1 MEWISAHWDDML
13 AIIGGVVL
21 VVSTVVKLTAT
32 EKDDTVWAKVLKVL
46 SALSLVNP
54 DGSLIGK
61 NSTAATSSTKQ
72 ADK

>member
-1 MEWISAHWDDML
+1 MEWITTHWDDVL

-54 DGSLIGK
+54 DGSVTGK
-61 NSTAATSSTKQ
+61 AK
-72 ADK
+72 

>member
-1 MEWISAHWDDML
+1 MEWITTHWDDVL

-32 EKDDTVWAKVLKVL
+32 DKDDTVWAKVLKVL

-54 DGSLIGK
+54 DGSVVGK
-61 NSTAATSSTKQ
+61 K

>member
-1 MEWISAHWDDML
+1 MEWISVHWDDVL

-54 DGSLIGK
+54 DGSVTGK
-61 NSTAATSSTKQ
+61 AK
-72 ADK
+72 

>member
-1 MEWISAHWDDML
+1 MEWISVHWDDVL

-21 VVSTVVKLTAT
+21 VVSTVVKLTST
-32 EKDDTVWAKVLKVL
+32 DKDDTVWAKVLKVL

-54 DGSLIGK
+54 DGSVVGK
-61 NSTAATSSTKQ
+61 K

>member
-1 MEWISAHWDDML
+1 MFEWLQTNWDDVL

-32 EKDDTVWAKVLKVL
+32 DKDDTVWANVLKVL

-54 DGSLIGK
+54 DGSVTGK
-61 NSTAATSSTKQ
+61 AK
-72 ADK
+72 

>member
-1 MEWISAHWDDML
+1 MFEWLQTNWDDVL

-54 DGSLIGK
+54 DGSVTGK
-61 NSTAATSSTKQ
+61 AK
-72 ADK
+72 

>member
-1 MEWISAHWDDML
+1 MEWITTHWDDVL

-32 EKDDTVWAKVLKVL
+32 DKDDTVWAKVLKVL
-46 SALSLVNP
+46 SALSLYNP
-54 DGSLIGK
+54 DGSVVGK
-61 NSTAATSSTKQ
+61 K

>member
-1 MEWISAHWDDML
+1 MEWVTTHWDDVL

-21 VVSTVVKLTAT
+21 IVSTVVKLTAT
-32 EKDDTVWAKVLKVL
+32 DKDDTVWGKVLKVL

-54 DGSLIGK
+54 DGSVIGK
-61 NSTAATSSTKQ
+61 SPTATTSSKK